1 MKNLIKFSLA
11 AALAASFANATV
23 YEADAVHSNVGF
35 KIKHLSISKVSGNF
49 GKFDAVIDYDKDA
62 KELKA
67 LEATIQTASI
77 NTQNEKRDAHLQ
89 GTNFFDAAKFDKI
102 TYKMVKFEKESD
114 TEGKVVGTLTMHG
127 ITKPVVLKFELGGFT
142 TDQSGKEK
150 IGFSLEGETR
160 RKLFEIGMDTSEAAL
175 SDKVELEIEVE
186 AKEK

>member
-89 GTNFFDAAKFDKI
+89 GANFFDAAKFDKI
-102 TYKMVKFEKESD
+102 T
-114 TEGKVVGTLTMHG
+114 H
-127 ITKPVVLKFELGGFT
+127 
-142 TDQSGKEK
+142 
-150 IGFSLEGETR
+150 
-160 RKLFEIGMDTSEAAL
+160 
-175 SDKVELEIEVE
+175 
-186 AKEK
+186 